1 MMNIIKLIYMYLS
14 IHVPYFKLDISYVF
28 AVYKIDANLKQQE
41 LSLLQHNRG
50 IIFLWKGITAKSLCI
65 LLLF

>member
-14 IHVPYFKLDISYVF
+14 IHVPYYKLDVSYVF

-50 IIFLWKGITAKSLCI
+50 IIFYDDIIFMMFYAFI
-65 LLLF
+65 VI